1 MLSFCYLMEKW
12 CHEKRILLV
21 SESFSREIYE
31 WLTGGLKPCPYWNG
45 WDTKDEYKGVA
56 SLVRKSE
63 RRIRIWLLHSLLNIS
78 WLSIKKV
85 LQRRNTSSTFT
96 ATLLERNNYYNNISV
111 FIGITIT
118 LEVNR
123 KSKPL
128 MKFH

>member
-1 MLSFCYLMEKW
+1 MTPTFTSKYIMTQ
-12 CHEKRILLV
+12 H
-21 SESFSREIYE
+21 
-31 WLTGGLKPCPYWNG
+31 
-45 WDTKDEYKGVA
+45 
-56 SLVRKSE
+56 
-63 RRIRIWLLHSLLNIS
+63 
-78 WLSIKKV
+78 KKV